1 MSIVNK
7 NNKNGNSLLIKIKTK
22 RFISTEVVL
31 TLWCLMPQGAISTEL
46 VRLMANV
53 GFVLEGFKDKKYND
67 RNDRNKCE
75 APVSRVL
82 AYRIGASK
90 ILRKKYSYFQ

>member
-1 MSIVNK
+1 MSY
-7 NNKNGNSLLIKIKTK
+7 
-22 RFISTEVVL
+22 L
-31 TLWCLMPQGAISTEL
+31 TLWCRMPEAEISTEL

-67 RNDRNKCE
+67 RKDRNKYE

-82 AYRIGASK
+82 AYIKGVK
-90 ILRKKYSYFQ
+90 GLKC